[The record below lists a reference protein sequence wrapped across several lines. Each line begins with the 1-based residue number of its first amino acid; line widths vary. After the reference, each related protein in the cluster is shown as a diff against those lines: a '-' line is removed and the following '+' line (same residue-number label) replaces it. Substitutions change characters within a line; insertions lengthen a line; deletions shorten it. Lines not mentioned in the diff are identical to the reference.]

1 MEQLFQAQFQIG
13 IHAERINRSGG
24 CAKRGQTRSRQKIG
38 VPGSFAKII
47 TGWSEGFARLS
58 KSSNLHALHS
68 GGERADRHC
77 A

>member
-38 VPGSFAKII
+38 VPGSFAKIGRLKKKGPNNAEFHAAI
-47 TGWSEGFARLS
+47 SGFS
-58 KSSNLHALHS
+58 
-68 GGERADRHC
+68 DRNEVC